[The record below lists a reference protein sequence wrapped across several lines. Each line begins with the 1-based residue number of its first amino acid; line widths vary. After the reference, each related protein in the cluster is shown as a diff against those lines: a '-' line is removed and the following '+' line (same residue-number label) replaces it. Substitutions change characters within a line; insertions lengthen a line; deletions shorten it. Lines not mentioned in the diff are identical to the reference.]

1 MNQKLKSHEPAT
13 GKLLWEG
20 EITAVDIEV
29 ERACSAWIAWATHPV
44 AYRVEAMRRF
54 GNAVRAREDAFADLI
69 ARESGKPLWEAR
81 GEVASVVGRID
92 LAVSAYSERTGQRRL
107 DGAMG
112 VRQNVRHK
120 PHGVLAVIG
129 PYNFPADVPAGQII
143 PALIAGNAVLFKP
156 SEKTPATGSM
166 LVGLF
171 HEAGIPADLLRLVV
185 GGAETG
191 DALVRHPNVD
201 GVLFTG
207 SARTGIAINR
217 LLAATP
223 GKIVALEMGGN
234 NPIVLW
240 DTGDL
245 VSAATIIVQ
254 SAFSSAGQR
263 CTAARR
269 LIVRESLARPILAE
283 LRKIIARL
291 IIDHPHA
298 EPAPFMGPVI
308 DTDAADRLTEG
319 FLKLTSMGGRPLVHM
334 KRPHGAL
341 PFVTPA
347 VIDMTPVAQRPD
359 VELFGPLLQV
369 VHVEDFDSAIREA
382 NATRYGLSASLIG
395 GTPEQFGQF
404 WTSVRAGIINW
415 NGTTFGMGGGA
426 PFGGVGISGNH
437 RPAGWY
443 AADFC
448 AYPVISA
455 ETEQVRA
462 AIGVGLA
469 PAAVR
474 RGD

>member
-29 ERACSAWIAWATHPV
+29 ERACSAWMAWATHPV

-54 GNAVRAREDAFADLI
+54 GNTVRAREDAFADLI
-69 ARESGKPLWEAR
+69 ARETGKPLWEAR
-81 GEVASVVGRID
+81 AEVASVIGRID

-107 DGAMG
+107 DGALG

-120 PHGVLAVIG
+120 PHGVLAVLG

-143 PALIAGNAVLFKP
+143 PALIAGNGVLFKP
-156 SEKTPATGSM
+156 SEKTPATGAM
-166 LVGLF
+166 LVELF

-185 GGAETG
+185 GGAEAG
-191 DALVRHPNVD
+191 DALVRHPDVD

-217 LLAATP
+217 VLAATP
-223 GKIVALEMGGN
+223 EKIVALEMGGN

-240 DTGDL
+240 DTGDI
-245 VSAATIIVQ
+245 VAAATIIAQ

-269 LIVRESLARPILAE
+269 LIVREALAKPVIAE

-308 DTDAADRLTEG
+308 DTEAADRLTEG
-319 FLKLTSMGGRPLVHM
+319 FLKLISMGGRPLAHM
-334 KRPHGAL
+334 KRPYGEL
-341 PFVTPA
+341 PFLSPA
-347 VIDMTPVAQRPD
+347 LIDMTSVAKRPD
-359 VELFGPLLQV
+359 VELFGPLLQIV
-369 VHVEDFDSAIREA
+369 RVEDFDSAIREA
-382 NATRYGLSASLIG
+382 NATRYGLSAALIG
-395 GTPEQFGQF
+395 GTPEQFDRF
-404 WTSVRAGIINW
+404 WAGVRAGIINW

-448 AYPVISA
+448 AYPVIST
-455 ETEQVRA
+455 ETEQARA

>member
-20 EITAVDIEV
+20 EITAVDPEV
-29 ERACSAWIAWATHPV
+29 ERACSAWMAWATHPV
-44 AYRVEAMRRF
+44 AYRVEALRRF
-54 GNAVRAREDAFADLI
+54 GNVVRAREDVFADLI
-69 ARESGKPLWEAR
+69 ARETGKPLWEAR
-81 GEVASVVGRID
+81 GEVASVIGRID

-107 DGAMG
+107 EGALG
-112 VRQNVRHK
+112 VHQNVRHK
-120 PHGVLAVIG
+120 PHGVMAVLG

-156 SEKTPATGSM
+156 SEKTPATGAM
-166 LVGLF
+166 LVELF

-185 GGAETG
+185 GGAKEG
-191 DALVRHPNVD
+191 DALVRHPDVN

-217 LLAATP
+217 VLAATP
-223 GKIVALEMGGN
+223 EKIVALEMGGN

-240 DTGDL
+240 DTGDI
-245 VSAATIIVQ
+245 VAAATIIAQ

-269 LIVRESLARPILAE
+269 LIVRESLARPVIAE

-291 IIDHPHA
+291 IVDHPHA
-298 EPAPFMGPVI
+298 EPTPFMGPVI
-308 DTDAADRLTEG
+308 DTTAADRLTEG
-319 FLKLTSMGGRPLVHM
+319 FLKLTSLGGRPLVHM
-334 KRPHGAL
+334 KRPHGNL
-341 PFVTPA
+341 PFLSPA
-347 VIDMTPVAQRPD
+347 LIDMTSVAKRPD
-359 VELFGPLLQV
+359 VELFGPLLQIIR
-369 VHVEDFDSAIREA
+369 VEDFDSAIREA
-382 NATRYGLSASLIG
+382 NATRYGLSAALIG
-395 GTPEQFGQF
+395 GTPEQFDQF
-404 WTSVRAGIINW
+404 WTGVRAGIINW

-426 PFGGVGISGNH
+426 PFGGVGFSGNH

-448 AYPVISA
+448 AYPVVSS
-455 ETEQVRA
+455 ETAQARA
-462 AIGVGLA
+462 TIGVGFV
-469 PAAVR
+469 PVSVR

>member
-69 ARESGKPLWEAR
+69 AREAGKRLWEAR

-112 VRQNVRHK
+112 VRQNVRDK

-308 DTDAADRLTEG
+308 YTDAADRLTEG
-319 FLKLTSMGGRPLVHM
+319 FLKLTSMGGR
-334 KRPHGAL
+334 
-341 PFVTPA
+341 
-347 VIDMTPVAQRPD
+347 
-359 VELFGPLLQV
+359 
-369 VHVEDFDSAIREA
+369 
-382 NATRYGLSASLIG
+382 
-395 GTPEQFGQF
+395 
-404 WTSVRAGIINW
+404 
-415 NGTTFGMGGGA
+415 
-426 PFGGVGISGNH
+426 
-437 RPAGWY
+437 
-443 AADFC
+443 
-448 AYPVISA
+448 
-455 ETEQVRA
+455 
-462 AIGVGLA
+462 
-469 PAAVR
+469 
-474 RGD
+474 

>member
-20 EITAVDIEV
+20 EIADVDAEV
-29 ERACSAWIAWATHPV
+29 GRAASAWAAWAMHPV

-54 GNAVRAREDAFADLI
+54 GNAVRARKDAFADLI
-69 ARESGKPLWEAR
+69 ARETGKPLWEAR
-81 GEVASVVGRID
+81 SEVATVMGRVD
-92 LAVSAYSERTGQRRL
+92 LAISAYSERTGQRRL
-107 DGAMG
+107 EGAMG
-112 VRQNVRHK
+112 ARHTIRHK
-120 PHGVLAVIG
+120 PHGVLAVLG
-129 PYNFPADVPAGQII
+129 PYNFPADAPAGQII

-156 SEKTPATGSM
+156 SEKTPASGAM
-166 LVGLF
+166 MVELF
-171 HEAGIPADLLRLVV
+171 HEAGIPVDLLRPVI

-191 DALVRHPNVD
+191 EALVRHADVD

-217 LLAATP
+217 TLATTP
-223 GKIVALEMGGN
+223 QKIVALEMGGN

-240 DTGDL
+240 DTGDITA
-245 VSAATIIVQ
+245 AATIIVQ

-269 LIVRESLARPILAE
+269 LIVRESLAKSVIAE
-283 LRKIIARL
+283 IRKLVGRL
-291 IIDHPHA
+291 IVDHPHA
-298 EPAPFMGPVI
+298 EPAPFMGTLI
-308 DTDAADRLTEG
+308 DAEAADRLTEG
-319 FLKLTSMGGRPLVHM
+319 FLKLTAMGGRPIVHM

-347 VIDMTPVAQRPD
+347 VIDMTSVDQRPD

-369 VHVEDFDSAIREA
+369 IRVEDFDSAIREA

-415 NGTTFGMGGGA
+415 NGPTFGMGGGA

-448 AYPVISA
+448 AYPVISSEA
-455 ETEQVRA
+455 EQMRA
-462 AIGVGLA
+462 AIGIGLA

-474 RGD
+474 RDD

>member
-20 EITAVDIEV
+20 EVADVDREV
-29 ERACSAWIAWATHPV
+29 QRAASAWTAWAAQPV
-44 AYRVEAMRRF
+44 AYRVEAVRRF
-54 GNAVRAREDAFADLI
+54 GNAARAREGAFADLI
-69 ARESGKPLWEAR
+69 ARETGKPLWEAR
-81 GEVASVVGRID
+81 GEVASVIGRID

-112 VRQNVRHK
+112 ARQQVRHR

-156 SEKTPATGSM
+156 SEKTPATGAM
-166 LVGLF
+166 LVELF
-171 HEAGIPADLLRLVV
+171 HESGIPADLLRLVI

-191 DALVRHPNVD
+191 DALARHGDLD

-217 LLAATP
+217 ALAATP
-223 GKIVALEMGGN
+223 HKIVALEMGGN

-240 DTGDL
+240 DTGDIAA
-245 VSAATIIVQ
+245 AATIIVQ
-254 SAFSSAGQR
+254 SAFSMAGQR

-269 LIVRESLARPILAE
+269 LIVRETLARPAIAE
-283 LRKIIARL
+283 LRKLMARL

-298 EPAPFMGPVI
+298 EPAPFMGPLI
-308 DTDAADRLTEG
+308 DAEAADRLTEG
-319 FLKLTSMGGRPLVHM
+319 FLKLTGMGGRPLVHM

-341 PFVTPA
+341 PFVSPA
-347 VIDMTPVAQRPD
+347 LIDMTAVARRPD

-369 VHVEDFDSAIREA
+369 VRVEDFDSAIREA
-382 NATRYGLSASLIG
+382 NATRYGLSASLVG
-395 GTPEQFGQF
+395 GTPEHFDRF
-404 WTSVRAGIINW
+404 WTGVRAGIVNW
-415 NGTTFGMGGGA
+415 NSTTFGMGGSA
-426 PFGGVGISGNH
+426 PFGGVGLSGNH

-448 AYPVISA
+448 AYPVISS
-455 ETEQVRA
+455 ETEQMRA
-462 AIGVGLA
+462 AIGIGLA
-469 PAAVR
+469 PPPVR
-474 RGD
+474 RAD